1 MSFRFETDVVHGGQ
15 HPDKLTGALTP
26 PIYQTSTFA
35 FENVEQGSAR
45 FSGKEKGYMYT
56 RLGNPNTDLL
66 ASKVAKLEGFPA
78 GIATGSGMAAVA
90 NVILA
95 SAKAGDSIVVDDTV
109 YGGTHYLIEQDIPK
123 LGIDV
128 IRVDAADLRALE
140 TAIRPNTTLILI
152 ETPANPTLKII
163 DIEAAAQIA
172 HKKGTLLAVDNTFS
186 SPYLQRPREFG
197 ADIVFHSATKYISGH
212 GDVVAGV
219 VCGEKDFIAS
229 AFRIATHYGWTMSP
243 FNAWLLL
250 RGLKTLVVRMERH
263 CSNAMTLARW
273 LEKHPK
279 IDHVLYPGLDSFP
292 QHELAKKQMKDF
304 GGIISFEMKGGFNAG
319 KALMD
324 HVSLASLA
332 VSLGDCD
339 TLIQHP
345 ASMTHAGMSKE
356 EMEEAH
362 ITPGLVR
369 ISVGIEHV
377 EDLIEDLEQALEK
390 IN

>member
-15 HPDKLTGALTP
+15 HPEKLTGALTP

-45 FSGKEKGYMYT
+45 FSGREKGYTYT

-66 ASKVAKLEGFPA
+66 SSKVAKLEGFPA

-95 SAKAGDSIVVDDTV
+95 AAKAGDNIVVDDTV
-109 YGGTHYLIEQDIPK
+109 YGGTHYLVEQDIPK
-123 LGIDV
+123 LGIEV
-128 IRVDAADLRALE
+128 TRVDAADLKALE
-140 TAIRPNTTLILI
+140 SAIKSNTTLVLV

-163 DIEAAAQIA
+163 DIEAAARIA
-172 HKKGTLLAVDNTFS
+172 HKKGALLAVDNTFS
-186 SPYLQRPREFG
+186 SPYLQRPKEFG

-219 VCGEKDFIAS
+219 VCGEKDFIDS
-229 AFRIATHYGWTMSP
+229 ANEIATHFGWSMSP

-263 CSNAMTLARW
+263 CNNAITLARW

-279 IDHVLYPGLDSFP
+279 IETVLYPGLDSFP
-292 QHELAKKQMKDF
+292 QHELAKKQMRYF
-304 GGIISFEMKGGFNAG
+304 GGIISFEMKGGFEAG

-324 HVSLASLA
+324 HVNLASLA

-390 IN
+390 ID

>member
-15 HPDKLTGALTP
+15 HPEKLTGALTP

-45 FSGKEKGYMYT
+45 FSGREKGYTYT

-66 ASKVAKLEGFPA
+66 SSKVAKLEGFPA

-95 SAKAGDSIVVDDTV
+95 AAKAGDNIVVDDTV
-109 YGGTHYLIEQDIPK
+109 YGGTHYLVEQDIPK
-123 LGIDV
+123 LGIEV
-128 IRVDAADLRALE
+128 TRVDTADLKALE
-140 TAIRPNTTLILI
+140 SAIKSNTTLVLV

-163 DIEAAAQIA
+163 DIEAAARIA
-172 HKKGTLLAVDNTFS
+172 HKKGALLAVDNAFS
-186 SPYLQRPREFG
+186 SPYLQRPKEFG

-219 VCGEKDFIAS
+219 VCGEKDFIDS
-229 AFRIATHYGWTMSP
+229 ANEIATHFGWSMSP

-263 CSNAMTLARW
+263 CNNAITLARW

-279 IDHVLYPGLDSFP
+279 IETVLYPGLDSFP
-292 QHELAKKQMKDF
+292 QHELAKKQMKYF
-304 GGIISFEMKGGFNAG
+304 GGIISFEMKGGFEAG

-324 HVSLASLA
+324 HVNLASLA

-390 IN
+390 ID

>member
-15 HPDKLTGALTP
+15 HPDTLTGALTP

-66 ASKVAKLEGFPA
+66 ASKVARLEGFPA
-78 GIATGSGMAAVA
+78 GIATSSGMAAVA

-109 YGGTHYLIEQDIPK
+109 YGGTHYLVEQDIPK
-123 LGIDV
+123 LGIEV
-128 IRVDAADLRALE
+128 IRVDAADLQALE
-140 TAIRPNTTLILI
+140 AAVRPNTRLILI

-163 DIEAAAQIA
+163 DIEAAARIA
-172 HKKGTLLAVDNTFS
+172 HEKGALLAVDNTFS
-186 SPYLQRPREFG
+186 SPYLQRPGEFG

-219 VCGEKDFIAS
+219 LCGEKEFIAS
-229 AFRIATHYGWTMSP
+229 AFKVATHYGWTMSP

-263 CSNAMTLARW
+263 CSNAMTLAQW

-292 QHELAKKQMKDF
+292 QHELAKKQMKGF

-324 HVSLASLA
+324 HVTLASLA

-345 ASMTHAGMSKE
+345 ASMTHAGMREE

-377 EDLIEDLEQALEK
+377 DDLIEDLEQALEK
-390 IN
+390 ID

>member
-15 HPDKLTGALTP
+15 HPEKLTGALTP

-35 FENVEQGSAR
+35 FENVEQGAAR
-45 FSGKEKGYMYT
+45 FGGREKGYMYT

-95 SAKAGDSIVVDDTV
+95 AAKAGDSIVVDDTV
-109 YGGTHYLIEQDIPK
+109 YGGTHYLVEQDIPK

-128 IRVDAADLRALE
+128 IRVDAANARALE
-140 TAIRPNTTLILI
+140 SAIKSNTTLVLI

-163 DIEAAAQIA
+163 DIEESARLA
-172 HKKGTLLAVDNTFS
+172 HAKGAVLAVDNTFS
-186 SPYLQRPREFG
+186 SPYLQRPKEFG

-219 VCGEKDFIAS
+219 VCGEKDFIDS
-229 AFRIATHYGWTMSP
+229 ANELATHYGWSMSP

-279 IDHVLYPGLDSFP
+279 IETVLYPGLDSFP
-292 QHELAKKQMKDF
+292 QHELAKKQMKNF
-304 GGIISFEMKGGFNAG
+304 GGIISFEMKGGFEAG
-319 KALMD
+319 KALMN
-324 HVSLASLA
+324 HVNLASLA

>member
-15 HPDKLTGALTP
+15 HPEKLTGALTP

-35 FENVEQGSAR
+35 FDNVEQGAAR
-45 FSGKEKGYMYT
+45 FSGREKGYMYT

-78 GIATGSGMAAVA
+78 GISTGSGMAAVA

-95 SAKAGDSIVVDDTV
+95 AAKAGDSIVVDDTV
-109 YGGTHYLIEQDIPK
+109 YGGTHYLVEQDIPK
-123 LGIDV
+123 LGIEV
-128 IRVDAADLRALE
+128 IRVDAADTKALE
-140 TAIRPNTTLILI
+140 SAIKSNTTLILI

-163 DIEAAAQIA
+163 DIEAAAKIA
-172 HKKGTLLAVDNTFS
+172 HQRGAVLAVDNTFS
-186 SPYLQRPREFG
+186 SPYLQRPKEFG

-219 VCGEKDFIAS
+219 VCGEKDFIDS
-229 AFRIATHYGWTMSP
+229 ANNAATHFGWSMSP

-263 CSNAMTLARW
+263 CSNAMTLAGW

-279 IDHVLYPGLDSFP
+279 IETVLYPGLDSFP

-304 GGIISFEMKGGFNAG
+304 GGIISFEMKGGFEAG
-319 KALMD
+319 KALMN
-324 HVSLASLA
+324 HVNLASLA

-377 EDLIEDLEQALEK
+377 QDLIDDLEQALRK
-390 IN
+390 ID

>member
-172 HKKGTLLAVDNTFS
+172 HKKGALLAVDNTFS